1 MKINNYWS
9 FIQMGAFLGLSG
21 FLASCEVINPEEPV
35 PAYLYIPEVQ
45 FSTDAFTEG
54 TDSEKITEIWL
65 SVSGDFLGAYAIPA
79 RIPLLEFGEQTIT
92 ISAGIKDNGISNTPE
107 IYPFYQGFVFD
118 RNLQSH
124 VIDTIRP
131 VFRYSDQAKFAFI
144 EDFEGSTSV
153 FQVVRIGD
161 QNQFQ
166 VSDEE
171 PFEGN
176 ASGLITLDSV
186 NTIFEIATETRYG
199 QLKEVGTAIY
209 LELNYKSDVPVVF
222 GLVGYNEGDFPSEGI
237 ILLDP
242 GFFPSDTWNK
252 IYFNLTENI
261 FELNKDE
268 YQIALQAFIPYEN
281 GQPSVKT
288 AKVYLDNIKLL
299 HF

>member
-1 MKINNYWS
+1 MKINNYWHFLKIGS
-9 FIQMGAFLGLSG
+9 LFGMLGFVGA
-21 FLASCEVINPEEPV
+21 CEVINPEEPI
-35 PAYLYIPEVQ
+35 PAYLYVTDVQ
-45 FSTDAFTEG
+45 FVAEPFSEG
-54 TDSEKITEIWL
+54 SDSEKITEVWL
-65 SVSGDFLGAYAIPA
+65 SVSGDFLGAYAVPA
-79 RIPLLEFGEQTIT
+79 LIPLLEFGEQTIT

-107 IYPFYQGFVFD
+107 IYPFYKGFTFD
-118 RNLQSH
+118 RNLQPN

-131 VFRYSDQAKFAFI
+131 IFRYSDQAKFAFI

-161 QNQFQ
+161 QDQF
-166 VSDEE
+166 SISNED

-186 NTIFEIATETRYG
+186 NTIFEIATEIRYD

-242 GFFPSDTWNK
+242 GFFPSEDWNK

-268 YQIALQAFIPYEN
+268 YQIALQAFIPFEN

-288 AKVYLDNIKLL
+288 AKVYLDNVKLL